1 MKPLNDITN
10 SSHDLNVCLTLCSHF
25 DADVVICLLV
35 CMSPVFICM
44 VYERD
49 TNTYKIF
56 PERVRLNYPVTIL
69 ENCYEAFA
77 VIVDLVTQTGFFSMC
92 V

>member
-10 SSHDLNVCLTLCSHF
+10 PSHDLNVCLTLCTHF

-35 CMSPVFICM
+35 CMSSVCICM
-44 VYERD
+44 VYEVD
-49 TNTYKIF
+49 SNTGKTF
-56 PERVRLNYPVTIL
+56 LERVRLNYLVTML
-69 ENCYEAFA
+69 ENCYEASA
-77 VIVDLVTQTGFFSMC
+77 VTVDLVTQTGFFSMC